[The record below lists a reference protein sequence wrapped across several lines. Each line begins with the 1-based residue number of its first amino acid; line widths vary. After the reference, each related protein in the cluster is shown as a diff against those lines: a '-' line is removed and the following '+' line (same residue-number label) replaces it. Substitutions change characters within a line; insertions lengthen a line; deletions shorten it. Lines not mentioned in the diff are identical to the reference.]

1 MARLQKMK
9 QLEKLREIE
18 LFEGQSLDDIF
29 KVIYEQSID
38 QQSEA
43 MNAFKKMNEFV
54 QDAEDAFMSGD
65 KAAPYLDS
73 AHKATENFIK
83 LFPASQKMVAHEEE
97 GQATMSQSDILS
109 VLDTEGIAPKRFL
122 PDTKEKEEE
131 KENEESTDFSSTFTE
146 LKKQSQQ

>member
-1 MARLQKMK
+1 MN

-18 LFEGQSLDDIF
+18 LFEGKSLDDIF

-43 MNAFKKMNEFV
+43 MSTFKKMNEFV

-73 AHKATENFIK
+73 AHKATENIIK
-83 LFPASQKMVAHEEE
+83 MVTASQKMVAQEEE
-97 GQATMSQSDILS
+97 KQVTMSQSDILS
-109 VLDTEGIAPKRFL
+109 VLDSEGIAPSRFL
-122 PDTKEKEEE
+122 PQPVDEK
-131 KENEESTDFSSTFTE
+131 KNEETKDFSANFTA
-146 LKKQSQQ
+146 LKKQSQQNS